1 MSTLSRRIKAGYG
14 IGDLGGNL
22 FFTMAGFYFLFYLT
36 DAIGLAAGLAGT
48 ALMIGKIWDAIT
60 DPLVGY
66 LSDRTRSRWGRRR
79 PWIFVGGFVV
89 FGSMVLM
96 FSVPVVGVSASQQT
110 AFWFVVMAN
119 CLLNTG
125 YTLINI
131 PYGALTP
138 DLTSDYH
145 ERTVLNGWRMSF
157 AVVGTFIGAAA
168 VLPLINAFGGGT
180 TGWRGMAAVTGA
192 VILVTSTI
200 VVVSV
205 RETHKRAIVR
215 HIDIFRSYVQVL
227 SLKPFLLALI
237 PWSLHI
243 TGVNIIQGALLYY
256 FRNIYGDE
264 AAFQIALPILLA
276 SAILFIPVWVRLS
289 RYLGKRGA
297 YNVGMSIFAA
307 SVIVFFLFGHAT
319 GPSFAFVVM
328 AVAGVGFATQ
338 YVMPYSIIP
347 DIVEY
352 DYAENGVRREGVFY
366 GLWTFMSKIGQ
377 AIGISLNGLVLSLF
391 GYRETVADVV
401 VAQPRSALIGIR
413 LIAGPIPAFFFVIG
427 VVVLSF
433 YPISRS
439 VYRQIQEKISRRE
452 AAGEIGELAIEQT
465 DQL

>member
-1 MSTLSRRIKAGYG
+1 MQKLSRRVKAGYG

-36 DAIGLAAGLAGT
+36 DTIGLAAGLAGT

-66 LSDRTRSRWGRRR
+66 LSDRTRSSWGRRR
-79 PWIFVGGFVV
+79 PWIFVGAFFV
-89 FGSMVLM
+89 FGSMIVM
-96 FSVPVVGVSASQQT
+96 FSVPIVGVATSQMG

-138 DLTSDYH
+138 DLTPDYH
-145 ERTVLNGWRMSF
+145 ERTVLNGWRMTF
-157 AVVGTFIGAAA
+157 AVVGTFIGAGA
-168 VLPLINAFGGGT
+168 VLPLVAAFGGGT
-180 TGWRGMAAVTGA
+180 GGWRGMAIVTGA
-192 VILVTSTI
+192 VIMTTSL
-200 VVVSV
+200 VVVLSV
-205 RETHKRAIVR
+205 RESHAKPLV
-215 HIDIFRSYVQVL
+215 HHVNIFRSYLQVL

-237 PWSLHI
+237 PWALHI

-264 AAFQIALPILLA
+264 AAFQVALPILLA
-276 SAILFIPVWVRLS
+276 SAIVFIPIWVRLS
-289 RYLGKRGA
+289 RYLGKRGS

-307 SVIVFFLFGHAT
+307 SVIAFFLFGHTA
-319 GPSFAFVVM
+319 GPRFAFIIM
-328 AVAGVGFATQ
+328 AIAGSGFATQ
-338 YVMPYSIIP
+338 YVMPFSIIP

-377 AIGISLNGLVLSLF
+377 ALGITINGWILTVF
-391 GYRETVADVV
+391 GYRESIAGVAVE
-401 VAQPRSALIGIR
+401 QPESALIGIR
-413 LIAGPIPAFFFVIG
+413 LISGPVPAFFFVMG
-427 VVVLSF
+427 VVILSF
-433 YPISRS
+433 YPISGR
-439 VYRQIQEKISRRE
+439 VYENIQATIRRRE
-452 AAGEIGELAIEQT
+452 ATGEIGVPDPVL
-465 DQL
+465 DQE